1 MTSTS
6 ATAPK
11 TVHHQVITISRR
23 SWPSSGPAYPHK
35 LPPPQ
40 HFGTLIPK
48 SAPSLLPDF
57 QHPRPHNLPSLRAP
71 CPHLRTHPHACFARF
86 ARPAVLQE
94 ELEELKPGQ
103 RVTRIPPRPR
113 SDAGSEAD
121 EVQDPF
127 KGTWEVLMIDTD
139 GRPLLDRHDVW
150 GWIPTAGARPADNL
164 KGFNFI
170 KSPNQQQ

>member
-1 MTSTS
+1 
-6 ATAPK
+6 
-11 TVHHQVITISRR
+11 
-23 SWPSSGPAYPHK
+23 
-35 LPPPQ
+35 
-40 HFGTLIPK
+40 
-48 SAPSLLPDF
+48 
-57 QHPRPHNLPSLRAP
+57 
-71 CPHLRTHPHACFARF
+71 
-86 ARPAVLQE
+86 
-94 ELEELKPGQ
+94 
-103 RVTRIPPRPR
+103 VTRIPPRPR